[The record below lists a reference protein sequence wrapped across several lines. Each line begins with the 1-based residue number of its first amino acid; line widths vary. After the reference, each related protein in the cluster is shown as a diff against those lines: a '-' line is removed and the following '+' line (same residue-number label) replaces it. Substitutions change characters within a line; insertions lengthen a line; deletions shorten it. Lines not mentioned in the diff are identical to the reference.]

1 MTLTVPCNS
10 AQRGGSAA
18 GSESAPFTGIAL
30 SSGAGFGAGGSV
42 SCGLAGA
49 VEPDVGG
56 GGPLSGEAGDG
67 AVAGAGPAP
76 GAGRAA
82 GAVTAGGSALA
93 TAFGAG
99 DGSVTTGLGG
109 PGDSTASGAA
119 GAAAA
124 AGALTWG
131 MRASAS
137 AAASP
142 EPRAI
147 AAISCGLVA
156 SVPRTATRPPAVSRP
171 DSRRFAPLISL

>member
-56 GGPLSGEAGDG
+56 WGPLSGEAGDG
-67 AVAGAGPAP
+67 AVAGAGPVP
-76 GAGRAA
+76 GAGPAA
-82 GAVTAGGSALA
+82 GAVTAGGSGVA

-99 DGSVTTGLGG
+99 DRTLTPPLGG
-109 PGDSTASGAA
+109 PAEFTPSRAARAPAASRAFRMGIKASG
-119 GAAAA
+119 
-124 AGALTWG
+124 
-131 MRASAS
+131 S
-137 AAASP
+137 
-142 EPRAI
+142 
-147 AAISCGLVA
+147 
-156 SVPRTATRPPAVSRP
+156 
-171 DSRRFAPLISL
+171 